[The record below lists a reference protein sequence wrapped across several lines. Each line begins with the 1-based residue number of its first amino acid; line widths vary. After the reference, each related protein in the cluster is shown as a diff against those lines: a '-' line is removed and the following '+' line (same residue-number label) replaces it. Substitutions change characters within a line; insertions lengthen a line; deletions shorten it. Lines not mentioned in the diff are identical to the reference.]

1 MLPDRR
7 MPEDEVC
14 PVRDELLGELY
25 CAAEHGVSDLVASV
39 ASDIRALLA
48 LYCYRRS
55 HLHTRGVAI
64 AASCDQDDLVRWGG
78 HVGAPFCSRGP
89 ERLRRQPPS
98 RQSSAPAEPS
108 RSQLVPFARCCQLTT
123 SPTRKTAS
131 PSEPVIMPPAT
142 CPWLFLRRCAVQL
155 RCPDEGAGVRPNSAS
170 WRALLRGEEH
180 AWLWQWLF

>member
-39 ASDIRALLA
+39 APDIRALLA

-64 AASCDQDDLVRWGG
+64 AASCDQDDLVRSGG
-78 HVGAPFCSRGP
+78 HVGAF
-89 ERLRRQPPS
+89 L
-98 RQSSAPAEPS
+98 
-108 RSQLVPFARCCQLTT
+108 FARSREAP
-123 SPTRKTAS
+123 SPASIESVFGTRRTVTLATCSLRKML
-131 PSEPVIMPPAT
+131 PIDDEPDEEDCEPV
-142 CPWLFLRRCAVQL
+142 
-155 RCPDEGAGVRPNSAS
+155 
-170 WRALLRGEEH
+170 
-180 AWLWQWLF
+180 

>member
-39 ASDIRALLA
+39 APDIRALLA

-78 HVGAPFCSRGP
+78 HVGAFLFARSREAPPPASVASVFGT
-89 ERLRRQPPS
+89 RRTITLATGPPS
-98 RQSSAPAEPS
+98 QDAA
-108 RSQLVPFARCCQLTT
+108 
-123 SPTRKTAS
+123 
-131 PSEPVIMPPAT
+131 
-142 CPWLFLRRCAVQL
+142 
-155 RCPDEGAGVRPNSAS
+155 N
-170 WRALLRGEEH
+170 
-180 AWLWQWLF
+180 

>member
-39 ASDIRALLA
+39 APDIRALLA

-64 AASCDQDDLVRWGG
+64 AASCDQDDLVRCGG
-78 HVGAPFCSRGP
+78 HVGAFLFARSR
-89 ERLRRQPPS
+89 EAPP

-108 RSQLVPFARCCQLTT
+108 RSQLGPFARCCQLTT

-131 PSEPVIMPPAT
+131 PSEPVVMPPAT

-155 RCPDEGAGVRPNSAS
+155 RYPDEGAGVRPNSAS

-180 AWLWQWLF
+180 ARLWQWLF

>member
-1 MLPDRR
+1 MLRIGLTSRKFTMLPDRR

-39 ASDIRALLA
+39 APDIRALLA

-78 HVGAPFCSRGP
+78 HVGAFLFARLAARGSARGAGAAGRRRVRDGP
-89 ERLRRQPPS
+89 ERTGPARGCARPQGPGDTTAD
-98 RQSSAPAEPS
+98 SSPG
-108 RSQLVPFARCCQLTT
+108 
-123 SPTRKTAS
+123 TA
-131 PSEPVIMPPAT
+131 A
-142 CPWLFLRRCAVQL
+142 
-155 RCPDEGAGVRPNSAS
+155 
-170 WRALLRGEEH
+170 
-180 AWLWQWLF
+180 